1 MKNPAAI
8 ELKGISKSFAGKIAN
23 NNVNLT
29 VNRGEILSI
38 LGENGSGK
46 TTLMNMIAGIY
57 FPDEGQIFIDGKEVI
72 IHSPKDAFKY
82 KIGMIHQ
89 HFKLVDVF
97 SATEN
102 IILGLNEKGAFNIKE
117 AVKKVKEISDK
128 YGFEIDPMKKIH
140 EMSVSEKQTV
150 EIIKV
155 LYRGADILILD
166 EPTAVLTPQET
177 QKLFAVLRKMREHG
191 KSIIIIT
198 HKLHE
203 VLSLSDKVAVLRKG
217 EYVGTVE
224 TAKTNEAELTEM
236 MVGKK
241 ISLNIDRSEPKNCE
255 ERLIVKSLNCIDREG
270 VKVLNDISFVAY
282 SGEILGIAGIAGS
295 GQRELLEAIA
305 GLQKV
310 NEGEI
315 VYNNPKTGTQ
325 DNLRDKT
332 PMQIRDLGVRLSFVP
347 EDRLGMGLVGNMD
360 IIDNMM
366 LRSYRKG
373 KSVFLERKAPKDLA
387 EKIIKDLEV
396 VTPDAHTPV
405 RRLSGG
411 NIQKVL
417 VGREIA
423 ASPTVL
429 MAAYPVRGLDI
440 GASYTIYNLL
450 NTQKEKG
457 VAVIFV
463 GEDLDVLIELCDR
476 ILVIGS
482 GSITGVVDARNT
494 TKEKIGLLMTKAKDS
509 QGGGKDE

>member
-1 MKNPAAI
+1 MNAAI
-8 ELKGISKSFAGKIAN
+8 ELKNISKSFGSIIAN
-23 NNVNLT
+23 KDVCLT
-29 VNRGEILSI
+29 VNRSEILSI

-57 FPDEGQIFIDGKEVI
+57 YPDHGQIFIDGKEVVI
-72 IHSPKDAFKY
+72 RSPKDALDY
-82 KIGMIHQ
+82 KIGMVHQ

-102 IILGLNEKGAFNIKE
+102 IILGLDEGKFNIKKSAE
-117 AVKKVKEISDK
+117 RIKKISEQ
-128 YGFEIDPMKKIH
+128 YGFDIDPNKKIY

-177 QKLFAVLRKMREHG
+177 LKLFDILRRMRDDG
-191 KSIIIIT
+191 KAIIIIT

-203 VLSLSDKVAVLRKG
+203 VLSLSDRVSVLRKG
-217 EYVGTVE
+217 EYIGTVN
-224 TAKTNEAELTEM
+224 TAETNESELTEM

-241 ISLNIDRSEPKNCE
+241 ISLNIDRSDPVDPVD
-255 ERLIVKSLNCIDREG
+255 RLIVKDISCINRDG
-270 VKVLNDISFVAY
+270 VKLLDDISFTAR

-295 GQRELLEAIA
+295 GQRELLESIA
-305 GLQKV
+305 GLQHL
-310 NEGEI
+310 NSGEI
-315 VYNNPKTGTQ
+315 MYNNPKTGGQ

-332 PMQIRDLGVRLSFVP
+332 PMQIRELGVRLSFVP

-360 IIDNMM
+360 IVDNMM

-373 KSVFLERKAPKDLA
+373 KGAFLERKKPKTLA
-387 EKIIKDLEV
+387 EKVISDLEV
-396 VTPDAHTPV
+396 VTPSANTPV

-411 NIQKVL
+411 NVQKVL

-423 ASPTVL
+423 SSPTVF

-440 GASYTIYNLL
+440 NSSYLIYNLL
-450 NTQKEKG
+450 NEQKEKG

-463 GEDLDVLIELCDR
+463 GEDLDVLLELCDR
-476 ILVIGS
+476 ILVINS
-482 GSITGVVDARNT
+482 GKITGLVDART
-494 TKEKIGLLMTKAKDS
+494 STKEELGLLMTKTD
-509 QGGGKDE
+509 GGETHE

>member
-1 MKNPAAI
+1 MNAAI
-8 ELKGISKSFAGKIAN
+8 ELKNISKSFGSIIAN
-23 NNVNLT
+23 KDVCLT

-57 FPDEGQIFIDGKEVI
+57 YPDHGQIFIDGKEVVI
-72 IHSPKDAFKY
+72 RSPKDALDY
-82 KIGMIHQ
+82 KIGMVHQ

-102 IILGLNEKGAFNIKE
+102 IILGLDEGKFN
-117 AVKKVKEISDK
+117 VKKSAERIKKISEQ
-128 YGFEIDPMKKIH
+128 YGFDIDPNKKIY

-177 QKLFAVLRKMREHG
+177 LKLFDILRRMRDDG
-191 KSIIIIT
+191 KAIIIIT

-203 VLSLSDKVAVLRKG
+203 VLSLSDRVSVLRKG
-217 EYVGTVE
+217 EYIGTVN
-224 TAKTNEAELTEM
+224 TAETNESELTEM

-241 ISLNIDRSEPKNCE
+241 ISLNIDRSDPVDPVD
-255 ERLIVKSLNCIDREG
+255 RLVVKDISCINRDG
-270 VKVLNDISFVAY
+270 VKLLDDISFTAR

-295 GQRELLEAIA
+295 GQRELLESIA
-305 GLQKV
+305 GLQHL
-310 NEGEI
+310 NSGEI
-315 VYNNPKTGTQ
+315 MYNNPKTGGQ

-332 PMQIRDLGVRLSFVP
+332 PMQIRELGVRLSFVP

-360 IIDNMM
+360 IVDNMM

-373 KSVFLERKAPKDLA
+373 KGAFLERKKPKTLA
-387 EKIIKDLEV
+387 EKVISDLEV
-396 VTPDAHTPV
+396 VTPSANTPV

-411 NIQKVL
+411 NVQKVL

-423 ASPTVL
+423 SSPTVF

-440 GASYTIYNLL
+440 NSSYLIYNLL
-450 NTQKEKG
+450 NEQKEKG

-463 GEDLDVLIELCDR
+463 GEDLDVLLELCDR
-476 ILVIGS
+476 ILVINS
-482 GSITGVVDARNT
+482 GKITGLVDART
-494 TKEKIGLLMTKAKDS
+494 STKEELGLLMTKTD
-509 QGGGKDE
+509 GGETHE

>member
-1 MKNPAAI
+1 MSTVPAI
-8 ELKGISKSFAGKIAN
+8 ELKNITKTFGHVVAN
-23 NNVNLT
+23 KNVSLT

-46 TTLMNMIAGIY
+46 TTLMNMISGIY
-57 FPDEGQIFIDGKEVI
+57 FPDEGHILIDGEEAVI
-72 IHSPKDAFKY
+72 ASPKDAFDY

-97 SATEN
+97 TATEN
-102 IILGLNEKGAFNIKE
+102 IVLGLKE
-117 AVKKVKEISDK
+117 EGKYNLKTAQKKVQDICER
-128 YGFEIDPMKKIH
+128 YGFDVDPKKKIYT
-140 EMSVSEKQTV
+140 MSVSEKQTV
-150 EIIKV
+150 EIVKV

-177 QKLFAVLRKMREHG
+177 QKLFTVLRRMRDDG
-191 KSIIIIT
+191 KAIIIIT

-217 EYVGTVE
+217 EYVGTVN
-224 TAKTNEAELTEM
+224 TAETNECELTEM

-241 ISLNIDRSEPKNCE
+241 ISLNIERGEPKHITP
-255 ERLIVKSLNCIDREG
+255 RLEVHHIDCTNREG
-270 VKVLNDISFVAY
+270 LLVLDDVSFTANA
-282 SGEILGIAGIAGS
+282 GEILGIAGIAGS

-305 GLQKV
+305 GLQKLDSGAV
-310 NEGEI
+310 L
-315 VYNNPKTGTQ
+315 YNNPQTGNM
-325 DNLRDKT
+325 DNLCSKT
-332 PMQIRDLGVRLSFVP
+332 PLQIRELGVRLSFVP

-366 LRSYRKG
+366 LRSYTKG
-373 KSVFLERKAPKDLA
+373 KGMFLERKAPKDLA
-387 EKIIKDLEV
+387 EHIIDELEV
-396 VTPDAHTPV
+396 VTPSATTPV

-411 NIQKVL
+411 NVQKVL

-423 ASPTVL
+423 AAPTVL

-440 GASYTIYNLL
+440 NSSYTIYNLL
-450 NTQKEKG
+450 NEQKERG

-463 GEDLDVLIELCDR
+463 GEDLDVLLELCDR

-482 GSITGVVDARNT
+482 GRVTGIVDARTT
-494 TKEKIGLLMTKAKDS
+494 TKEEIGLLMTKVEEVDH
-509 QGGGKDE
+509 G

>member
-1 MKNPAAI
+1 MDKSPAI
-8 ELKGISKSFAGKIAN
+8 ELKNICKSFAGKIAN
-23 NNVNLT
+23 NNVNLM

-72 IHSPKDAFKY
+72 IRSPKDAFKY

-102 IILGLNEKGAFNIKE
+102 IILGLDEKGAFNIKE

-224 TAKTNEAELTEM
+224 TAETNESELTEM

-241 ISLNIDRSEPKNCE
+241 ISLNIDRSEPKGCE
-255 ERLIVKSLNCIDREG
+255 ERLVVKGLNCVDREG
-270 VKVLNDISFVAY
+270 VKVLNNISFTAY

-295 GQRELLEAIA
+295 GQRELLEAVA

-396 VTPDAHTPV
+396 VTPDARTPV

-411 NIQKVL
+411 NIQKIL

-450 NTQKEKG
+450 NKQKEKG

-482 GSITGVVDARNT
+482 GSITGVVDARTT
-494 TKEKIGLLMTKAKDS
+494 TKEEIGLLMTKVKDS
-509 QGGGKDE
+509 QGGGSNE